1 MALDFKQLAKERLA
15 KGGSAVSPNKL
26 LDSTVFEYLNSVND
40 ISSVY
45 QLTTYLKSRG
55 FEATQAQI
63 EKIRGVLIINSKV
76 LSRRVFPTSIDYVA
90 SDMVSKYDEHR
101 GTFSVEKKLYRTID
115 VLSLFAAYQEG
126 KVVVC
131 NEEIEK
137 IFAKLFTDE
146 DKRVLS
152 TRRILQELLVQRGV
166 LTFNFRTIKEVT
178 IPRTVLM
185 YSSRKNNIYIFNIEL
200 SKNNIEDFL
209 SNMSVIKEINY
220 Q

>member
-1 MALDFKQLAKERLA
+1 MGMDFKQLAKERLA
-15 KGGSAVSPNKL
+15 NGSSAVNQNK
-26 LDSTVFEYLNSVND
+26 LDSTVFDYLKSVSD

-45 QLTTYLKSRG
+45 QLMTYLKSKG
-55 FEATQAQI
+55 FEVTQSQI
-63 EKIRGVLIINSKV
+63 EKIRGVLVINSKV

-115 VLSLFAAYQEG
+115 VLSLFTAYQDG
-126 KVVVC
+126 KVVIC

-185 YSSRKNNIYIFNIEL
+185 YSSRRNNIYIFNIEL

-209 SNMSVIKEINY
+209 KNMDSIKEINY